1 MIIKSDVGHLP
12 ASLQPQFSA
21 GVGRS
26 HQLWRIAQQG
36 LKSDDLE
43 ARIEFHAC
51 TGLETTSVRQFKLQI
66 ADTDPLALRFT
77 ELATKHQLAKTR
89 VFEILVKLGWD
100 SLQAYAAR
108 IGESTVT
115 TPPTPRV
122 AVPGNNA
129 KTTNV
134 AMEPAEVQAT
144 NQASTVVTEPNFSET
159 PEFTAIANNMLA
171 SFGID
176 LSGGAEQANSVLS
189 GAETSLP

>member
-12 ASLQPQFSA
+12 ASLQAQFSA

-51 TGLETTSVRQFKLQI
+51 TGLETSSVRQFKLQI

-100 SLQAYAAR
+100 SLQTYAAR
-108 IGESTVT
+108 IGANTAT
-115 TPPTPRV
+115 TPPAPLA
-122 AVPGNNA
+122 AVPA
-129 KTTNV
+129 KNSQAPNV
-134 AMEPAEVQAT
+134 AMEPKDVQPEK
-144 NQASTVVTEPNFSET
+144 QAPTVVSEPNFSET

-176 LSGGAEQANSVLS
+176 LGGSTEQTNSFQS
-189 GAETSLP
+189 GAEASLP